1 MLVISWLSLIF
12 ILIQSQNSNLRMVNA
27 IVHIQSEV
35 FYLSETFLEMPSQA
49 QLKKGYNNAVGA
61 LNPVELRIEM
71 NYHISP
77 IRYTFMSFFNNIN
90 SYLN

>member
-1 MLVISWLSLIF
+1 MSVISWLSLIF

-27 IVHIQSEV
+27 IVHIQSQV
-35 FYLSETFLEMPSQA
+35 FYLSETFLEMPSQT
-49 QLKKGYNNAVGA
+49 QLKKGNNNAIGA